1 MNQLNYGVCMVASP
15 KPITTKN
22 HPKAVRPMKIEAT
35 CKKHIYSVA
44 IPVWTLV
51 VCCN

>member
-1 MNQLNYGVCMVASP
+1 MNQLNYGIAVVVSP

-35 CKKHIYSVA
+35 CKKHIRSVYS
-44 IPVWTLV
+44 IQCGYWLQL
-51 VCCN
+51 